1 MPEMIEKYWAG
12 KSLALDIAE
21 MEFERAFTDC
31 EYTGE
36 INAKRAEFKVMAENG
51 TDDDLFSLYSEAA
64 AEANQQKKGIIA
76 TFIEK
81 IGAVLRSI
89 GEKISNFFSKKP
101 LSDDQKKTEV
111 EVPVDKGFIGAA
123 NKFRGMVGNAI
134 GKIKNSA
141 LTEAFVSELE
151 AAAVALA
158 AKAVVGKVADKAKD
172 AIKSKGTKTT
182 AGEAQQTAEEV
193 GKESKGLLGILNNL
207 KDAVVGN
214 DEQGNLIKRTM
225 SAISK
230 GAKALGD
237 AASGLVSGVMKAIQG
252 KKKDANK
259 DESEAP
265 AENNEEKKDEAPA
278 ESGDASA
285 SENKDEGNIDTNSVH
300 DDVIDVSTDEGM
312 LAFEAALDALVS
324 GDSSD
329 EEEQV
334 TEESTEDTEEAT
346 EETVEESSE
355 ESGEDEQVTE
365 ESVSAEE
372 AAALDE
378 ALAEFNSLFNE

>member
-101 LSDDQKKTEV
+101 LSDEQKKTEV

-134 GKIKNSA
+134 GKIKNGA
-141 LTEAFVSELE
+141 LTVAFVAALE
-151 AAAVALA
+151 SAAVDLA
-158 AKAVVGKVADKAKD
+158 AKAVVDKVADKAKK
-172 AIKSKGTKTT
+172 AVKSKGTKTT

-207 KDAVVGN
+207 KDAVIGN
-214 DEQGNLIKRTM
+214 DEQGNLVKRTM
-225 SAISK
+225 GAISK

-237 AASGLVSGVMKAIQG
+237 AATGLVSGVMKAVQG
-252 KKKDANK
+252 KKKDENK
-259 DESEAP
+259 DESEKP
-265 AENNEEKKDEAPA
+265 AENKDAKKSEPLVD
-278 ESGDASA
+278 SGDGSDADNYGPS
-285 SENKDEGNIDTNSVH
+285 KDTIGNEKVQK
-300 DDVIDVSTDEGM
+300 DVIDVSTDEGM

-329 EEEQV
+329 EDEQV
-334 TEESTEDTEEAT
+334 TEESTEDTKDTT
-346 EETVEESSE
+346 EETTEESSE
-355 ESGEDEQVTE
+355 EPEVTE

>member
-101 LSDDQKKTEV
+101 LSDEQKKTEV

-158 AKAVVGKVADKAKD
+158 AKAVVGKVADKAKE

-207 KDAVVGN
+207 KDAVIGN
-214 DEQGNLIKRTM
+214 DEQGNLVKRAM
-225 SAISK
+225 GAISK

-237 AASGLVSGVMKAIQG
+237 AATGLVSGVMKAIQG
-252 KKKDANK
+252 KKGDNK
-259 DESEAP
+259 DESEKP
-265 AENNEEKKDEAPA
+265 AENKDAKKSEPLVD
-278 ESGDASA
+278 SGDGSDADNHGPS
-285 SENKDEGNIDTNSVH
+285 KDTIGNEKVQK
-300 DDVIDVSTDEGM
+300 DVIDVSTDEGM

-329 EEEQV
+329 EEEHV
-334 TEESTEDTEEAT
+334 TEESTEDTEDAT
-346 EETVEESSE
+346 EETTEESSE
-355 ESGEDEQVTE
+355 EPEVTE

-372 AAALDE
+372 SAALDE

>member
-12 KSLALDIAE
+12 QTLALNIAE

-31 EYTGE
+31 EFTND

-51 TDDDLFSLYSEAA
+51 TDEDLFSLYSEAA

-158 AKAVVGKVADKAKD
+158 AKAVVGKVADKAKEVV
-172 AIKSKGTKTT
+172 KSKGTKTT

-207 KDAVVGN
+207 KDAVIGN

-225 SAISK
+225 GAISK

-237 AASGLVSGVMKAIQG
+237 AASGLVSSVMKAVQG
-252 KKKDANK
+252 KKKDENK

-265 AENNEEKKDEAPA
+265 AENNDAAKTDEAPA
-278 ESGDASA
+278 EAPAADSK
-285 SENKDEGNIDTNSVH
+285 EEETEGNESVQ

-334 TEESTEDTEEAT
+334 TEESTEESEEAT
-346 EETVEESSE
+346 EETTEESSE
-355 ESGEDEQVTE
+355 EPEVTE
-365 ESVSAEE
+365 ESVSDEE
-372 AAALDE
+372 AAALDA
-378 ALAEFNSLFNE
+378 ALAEFNSLFAE

>member
-12 KSLALDIAE
+12 QSLALNIAE

-31 EYTGE
+31 ELTGE

-101 LSDDQKKTEV
+101 LSDEQKKTEV

-158 AKAVVGKVADKAKD
+158 AKAVVGKVADKAKE

-182 AGEAQQTAEEV
+182 AGNAQQTAEEV

-207 KDAVVGN
+207 KDAVIGN
-214 DEQGNLIKRTM
+214 DEQGGLIKRTM
-225 SAISK
+225 GAISK

-237 AASGLVSGVMKAIQG
+237 AATGLVSSVMKAVQG
-252 KKKDANK
+252 KKKAENK

-265 AENNEEKKDEAPA
+265 AENKEEAKTDEAPA
-278 ESGDASA
+278 EGAAANSDEEETSGN
-285 SENKDEGNIDTNSVH
+285 ESVQ

-324 GDSSD
+324 GESS
-329 EEEQV
+329 EEEDQV
-334 TEESTEDTEEAT
+334 TEESTEDSEEAT
-346 EETVEESSE
+346 EETTEESSE
-355 ESGEDEQVTE
+355 EPEVTE
-365 ESVSAEE
+365 ESVSDEE

-378 ALAEFNSLFNE
+378 ALAEFNSLFAE

>member
-134 GKIKNSA
+134 GKIKNGA
-141 LTEAFVSELE
+141 LTVAFVAALE
-151 AAAVALA
+151 SAAVDLA
-158 AKAVVGKVADKAKD
+158 AKAVVDKVADKAKK
-172 AIKSKGTKTT
+172 AVKSKGTKTT

-207 KDAVVGN
+207 KDAVIGN
-214 DEQGNLIKRTM
+214 DEQGNLVKRTM
-225 SAISK
+225 GAISK

-237 AASGLVSGVMKAIQG
+237 AATGLVSGVMKAVQG
-252 KKKDANK
+252 KKKDENK
-259 DESEAP
+259 DESEKP
-265 AENNEEKKDEAPA
+265 AENKDAKKSEPLVD
-278 ESGDASA
+278 SGDGSDADNYGPS
-285 SENKDEGNIDTNSVH
+285 KDTIGNEKVQK
-300 DDVIDVSTDEGM
+300 DVIDVSTDEGM

-329 EEEQV
+329 EDEQV
-334 TEESTEDTEEAT
+334 TEESAEDTEEVT
-346 EETVEESSE
+346 EETTEESSE
-355 ESGEDEQVTE
+355 EPEVTE

>member
-101 LSDDQKKTEV
+101 LSDEQKKTEV

-158 AKAVVGKVADKAKD
+158 AKAVVGKVADKAKE
-172 AIKSKGTKTT
+172 AVKSKGTKTT

-207 KDAVVGN
+207 KDAVIGN
-214 DEQGNLIKRTM
+214 DEQGNLVKRTM
-225 SAISK
+225 GAISK

-237 AASGLVSGVMKAIQG
+237 AATGLVSGVMKAVQG
-252 KKKDANK
+252 KKKDENK
-259 DESEAP
+259 DESEKP
-265 AENNEEKKDEAPA
+265 AENKDAKKSEPLVD
-278 ESGDASA
+278 SGDGSDADNYGPS
-285 SENKDEGNIDTNSVH
+285 KDTIGNEKVQK
-300 DDVIDVSTDEGM
+300 DVIDVSTDEGM

-334 TEESTEDTEEAT
+334 TEESAEDTEEVT
-346 EETVEESSE
+346 EETTEESSE
-355 ESGEDEQVTE
+355 EPEVTE

>member
-101 LSDDQKKTEV
+101 LSDEQKKTEV

-134 GKIKNSA
+134 GKIKNGA
-141 LTEAFVSELE
+141 LTVAFVAALE
-151 AAAVALA
+151 SAAVDLA
-158 AKAVVGKVADKAKD
+158 AKAVVDKVADKAKK
-172 AIKSKGTKTT
+172 AVKSKGTKTT

-207 KDAVVGN
+207 KDAVIGN
-214 DEQGNLIKRTM
+214 DEQGNLVKRTM
-225 SAISK
+225 GAISK

-237 AASGLVSGVMKAIQG
+237 AATGLVSGVMKAVQG
-252 KKKDANK
+252 KKKDENK
-259 DESEAP
+259 DESEKP
-265 AENNEEKKDEAPA
+265 AENKDAKKSEPLVD
-278 ESGDASA
+278 SGDGSDADNYGPS
-285 SENKDEGNIDTNSVH
+285 KDTIGNEKVQK
-300 DDVIDVSTDEGM
+300 DVIDVSTDEGM

-329 EEEQV
+329 DEDQV
-334 TEESTEDTEEAT
+334 TEESTEDTEDAT
-346 EETVEESSE
+346 EETTEESSE
-355 ESGEDEQVTE
+355 EPEVTE

-372 AAALDE
+372 SAALDE